1 MTMKK
6 ILGISLGLVML
17 IGSVPLGFSEPMN
30 LPDSVEIT
38 DTVEI
43 NKHTVPKSLYKQI
56 QSGVSQNELVCA
68 NTNHVLAERSNGNLA
83 CVSERTADRMNW
95 NIVETFEETTQINYD
110 FPLSSKDY
118 PQVNANSEPSMYFG
132 EFDVT
137 LTNLPEVGE
146 TAEVIVNFV
155 AEVPIELGG
164 YKIGIS
170 LSDEFEFVDVPEDE
184 IIYDTSI
191 LSKTAYHKPLDI
203 AVGESA
209 QLSATIKAVK
219 EGMGAV
225 YGFATSE
232 HTYRYG
238 VFVGEEPMLRED
250 YYELYPE
257 LEPTMEMPDPSDD
270 VEPTPKEH
278 PAPRPETEP
287 ETSSTNSTSPSN
299 PTDDEIREQLRENGL
314 DEELIE
320 EMIKHRNEQRNQT
333 ETQDS
338 QK

>member
-6 ILGISLGLVML
+6 LLGISLGLVML

-30 LPDSVEIT
+30 LTDGMEIT

-56 QSGVSQNELVCA
+56 QFGVSQNELVCA
-68 NTNHVLAERSNGNLA
+68 NTNHVLAERHNGNLA
-83 CVSERTADRMNW
+83 CVSERTAEKMNW
-95 NIVETFEETTQINYD
+95 QVIETFEETTKINYD

-118 PQVNANSEPSMYFG
+118 PQVNANIEPSMYFG

-155 AEVPIELGG
+155 ADIPILESEG
-164 YKIGIS
+164 YVIGIS
-170 LSDEFEFVDVPEDE
+170 ISDEFEFVDVPEDE
-184 IIYDTSI
+184 IVYDS
-191 LSKTAYHKPLDI
+191 SGSGYHKPLVL
-203 AVGESA
+203 AEGESA

-219 EGMGAV
+219 EGLGNV
-225 YGFATSE
+225 GGTATYD
-232 HTYRYG
+232 HFYTYG

-250 YYELYPE
+250 YYEMYPS
-257 LEPTMEMPDPSDD
+257 LAPTMEMPDPSDD

-287 ETSSTNSTSPSN
+287 ETSSNNSTSPSN